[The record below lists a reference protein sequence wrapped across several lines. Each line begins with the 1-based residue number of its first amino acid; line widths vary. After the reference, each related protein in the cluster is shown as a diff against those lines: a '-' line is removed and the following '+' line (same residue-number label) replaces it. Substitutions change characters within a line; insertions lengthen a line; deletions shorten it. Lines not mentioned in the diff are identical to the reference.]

1 MAPLHHHTRFC
12 LFPGGNSAYDDGLE
26 DALLLPVSVG
36 LVARVLDVDENLRR
50 VRQVAQSA
58 LLRRYRL
65 ADAGRLREVPLRLDY
80 RLSRLNKPQ
89 VGFVD
94 EGGLFIAKVV
104 NEKVIII
111 SRRGV
116 SLPQTSAV
124 LF

>member
-89 VGFVD
+89 VGFVE

-111 SRRGV
+111 SR
-116 SLPQTSAV
+116 
-124 LF
+124 

>member
-1 MAPLHHHTRFC
+1 
-12 LFPGGNSAYDDGLE
+12 
-26 DALLLPVSVG
+26 
-36 LVARVLDVDENLRR
+36 
-50 VRQVAQSA
+50 
-58 LLRRYRL
+58 L